1 MSITNQYYNE
11 NAQSFFDTTV
21 NVDVKKLYDRFLPR
35 IKSHGKILDAGCGSG
50 RDSKNFLNLGYNV
63 VAFDANESLVKLASK
78 HLGQAVTLAT
88 FESFD
93 AKAESFDAIWACASL
108 LHVPSKELPSTF
120 LRLCE
125 LLKPDGVF
133 YCSFKYGNTEQIRNG
148 RFFADMDEQTLADTL
163 SSTQLKVEETW
174 ISADARPGREAEQ
187 WLNAILV
194 KA

>member
-21 NVDVKKLYDRFLPR
+21 NVDVRKLYDRFLPR
-35 IKSHGKILDAGCGSG
+35 IPSKGTILDAGCGSG
-50 RDSKNFLNLGYNV
+50 RDSKNFLNLGYDV
-63 VAFDANESLVKLASK
+63 EAFDANESLVVLASE
-78 HLGQAVTLAT
+78 HFGQTVTQAT
-88 FESFD
+88 FESFS
-93 AKAESFDAIWACASL
+93 AEPESFDAIWACASL
-108 LHVPSKELPSTF
+108 LHVPSENLSRTF
-120 LRLCE
+120 LRLSE

-148 RFFADMDEQTLADTL
+148 RFFADMDEQTLAGTL
-163 SSTQLKVEETW
+163 SSTQLKIEETW

>member
-35 IKSHGKILDAGCGSG
+35 IENHGKILDAGCGSG

-88 FESFD
+88 FDSFV

-108 LHVPSKELPSTF
+108 LHVPREDLSCTF
-120 LRLCE
+120 LRLGK
-125 LLKPDGVF
+125 LLKPDGAF

-148 RFFADMDEQTLADTL
+148 RFFADMTEQTLADTL
-163 SSTQLKVEETW
+163 SSTQLTVEETW